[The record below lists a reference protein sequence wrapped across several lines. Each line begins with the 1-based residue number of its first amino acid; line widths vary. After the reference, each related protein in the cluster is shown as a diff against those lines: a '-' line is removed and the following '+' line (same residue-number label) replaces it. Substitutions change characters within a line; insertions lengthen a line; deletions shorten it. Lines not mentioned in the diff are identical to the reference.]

1 MNLILLLPALADK
14 LLVLLFAQ
22 CMGDCDVTEDSGNIK
37 IPYNFTPRAY
47 QIPVYNCLPD
57 GYKRGVVIWHRRAGK
72 DKDFINILAREAFK
86 RVGTYFYILP
96 YYKQARLIIWEGAD
110 SSGFRFID
118 HFPKTIV
125 KRQEN
130 QQMVLELTNGSI
142 VRMLGSDNID
152 AIVGTNPI
160 GVIFSEFSLHKP
172 AAWNYLRPI
181 LLENKGWA
189 LFNGT
194 PRGKNALWK
203 MYQYAKKDPGWFSEL
218 LTINHTRK
226 PDGTPVITEE
236 DIEIERQSGMPEE
249 LIQQE
254 YYCSFEAGLVGSILG
269 DLMADASKEKRIGRF
284 PWDPN
289 LPVTTAWDLG
299 FDDTNTIWFAQFAG
313 REIRLIDCISDNRKN
328 AGYYIN
334 EINKKPYTYE
344 EHFFPHDVEVH
355 EYSTGKT
362 RRETFEDLGLKN
374 IVTVPRMAVA
384 DKYGVS
390 EGHNIMRQTIPVCY
404 FDEEHCED
412 GIEGL
417 KSYRR
422 EWDERHEKFGDSP
435 VKDWAKHFADSF
447 RQLCAGVGMRIEMAE
462 MPLTALQRY
471 DELRFTEERNLHYNP
486 LDDYLEERP
495 YNANY
500 M

>member
-1 MNLILLLPALADK
+1 MQITIPHN
-14 LLVLLFAQ
+14 F
-22 CMGDCDVTEDSGNIK
+22 
-37 IPYNFTPRAY
+37 IPYEHQKGAY
-47 QIPVYNCLPD
+47 NALPQ
-57 GYKRGVVIWHRRAGK
+57 GFKRGVAIWHRRAGK
-72 DKDFINILAREAFK
+72 DKTYINILARETFK
-86 RVGTYFYILP
+86 RKGVYFYILP
-96 YYKQARLIIWEGAD
+96 YYKQARLIIWEGID

-118 HFPKTIV
+118 HFPKDII
-125 KRQEN
+125 KRKEN
-130 QQMVLELTNGSI
+130 QQMVLELVNGSV

-194 PRGKNALWK
+194 PRGKNTLWR
-203 MYQYAKKDPGWFSEL
+203 MYQHAKKAKDWFSEL
-218 LTINHTRK
+218 LTVDHTKRH
-226 PDGTPVITEE
+226 DGTPIITEE
-236 DIEIERQSGMPEE
+236 DIEAERQSGMPEE

-269 DLMADASKEKRIGRF
+269 DMMAAVHKEKRIRRV
-284 PWDPN
+284 PWEPS

-299 FDDTNTIWFAQFAG
+299 FDDINTIWFIQFSG
-313 REIRLIDCISDNRKN
+313 REIWLIDCYYNNRKA
-328 AGYYIN
+328 AGHYVNILN
-334 EINKKPYTYE
+334 QKPYTYE

-374 IVTVPRMAVA
+374 IITIPKMGVA
-384 DKYGVS
+384 DKYALS
-390 EGHNIMRQTIPVCY
+390 EGHNAMRQILPLCY
-404 FDEEHCED
+404 FDEEKCED

-422 EWDERHEKFGDSP
+422 EWDEKKEKFGDQP
-435 VKDWAKHFADSF
+435 VKDWAKHFADGF
-447 RQLCAGVGMRIEMAE
+447 RQLAWGVGLRRDHNVLL
-462 MPLTALQRY
+462 PLHAIQQY
-471 DELRFTEERNLHYNP
+471 KELELMEEQNRNWSEF
-486 LDDYLEERP
+486 DDYLV
-495 YNANY
+495 
-500 M
+500 